1 MLAETMETVM
11 SSLNLNFVYSL
22 LTNLEQSALKS
33 TDARVQAF
41 GASMSNT
48 LTAFKDAVPGL
59 AVAFTNAAI
68 AEAAKAEPVL
78 SVLIPAEA
86 LIDPAVSGFASMFEN
101 MLLGTPSAPAAPAQD
116 KPTDPS
122 QAAA

>member
-1 MLAETMETVM
+1 M
-11 SSLNLNFVYSL
+11 STAISIPSVYSL
-22 LTNLEQSALKS
+22 LTDLEQAAAKS
-33 TDARVQAF
+33 SDPRVQAF
-41 GASMSNT
+41 GAAMSNAI
-48 LTAFKDAVPGL
+48 TAFREAVPGL

-101 MLLGTPSAPAAPAQD
+101 MLLGTPSAPAAL
-116 KPTDPS
+116 
-122 QAAA
+122 AAENGAPQPQPE